1 MVFGIILAL
10 FAVVVG
16 LPGAILA
23 MEALRRRRAIHE
35 ATGVDIDVEASN
47 VHETIVDSLELHYQE
62 NSKDLPDGQVD
73 IREIEARDVE
83 VANNI
88 SSKSRDD

>member
-47 VHETIVDSLELHYQE
+47 VHETIVDSLELHYQGTLIVWRVLLGCHHKLTM
-62 NSKDLPDGQVD
+62 STRKQ
-73 IREIEARDVE
+73 
-83 VANNI
+83 
-88 SSKSRDD
+88 